1 MVKQTPYLSIV
12 LPSYNCA
19 SSIRGMHKEIIS
31 ALENTGHSFEIIFID
46 DGSPENDWVEIKGI
60 CENDKRVRGLSLAK
74 NFGQHEAIT
83 AGLAHSKGKYVVV
96 MDCDLQHDPS
106 YIPKLIDKSKEGFD
120 IVYACHEKRRHS
132 ALRNLLAGTFE
143 VVFNCISNDSSSDS
157 KHSSYTCLSRR
168 TVNSFLKLND
178 YHRHYLLILKWL
190 GLSSAEIKVEHRMR
204 ALGESSYTPL
214 KLLKHAIN
222 GFTSQTTLVL
232 KFSIISGLLYIIGSA
247 LYSSYLIIAHFLY
260 GFKEGWTSVMLL
272 LLFSTGMILLSLGV
286 VGLYLSKV
294 LEQVRQRPLYLIKE
308 YLNMESKDND

>member
-1 MVKQTPYLSIV
+1 MLPAYKCAESIK
-12 LPSYNCA
+12 LIYDEICA
-19 SSIRGMHKEIIS
+19 VF
-31 ALENTGHSFEIIFID
+31 AENKFTYEVIFID
-46 DGSPENDWVEIKGI
+46 DGSPQKDWDVITNLSK
-60 CENDKRVRGLSLAK
+60 NDKRVKGLSFIR

-83 AGLAHSKGKYVVV
+83 AGLAHTKGNYVVV

-106 YIPKLIDKSKEGFD
+106 YIPKLIDKSTEGFD

-132 ALRNLLAGTFE
+132 VSRNLFASTFK
-143 VVFNCISNDSSSDS
+143 VAFNWLSRESSSDS

-178 YHRHYLLILKWL
+178 HHRHYLLILKWL
-190 GLSSAEIKVEHRMR
+190 GLSSAEIKVEHRTR
-204 ALGESSYTPL
+204 PLGESSYTPF

-222 GFTSQTTLVL
+222 GFTSQSTLVL
-232 KFSIISGLLYIIGSA
+232 KFSIITGLIYVIGAA
-247 LYSSYLIIAHFLY
+247 LYSSYLLIAHILY
-260 GFKEGWTSVMLL
+260 GFKEGWASVMLL

-308 YLNMESKDND
+308 YLNIEN

>member
-1 MVKQTPYLSIV
+1 MINQDPLISIV

-19 SSIRGMHKEIIS
+19 ESIRGMYEEINI
-31 ALENTGHSFEIIFID
+31 AIEHTAHSYEIIFID
-46 DGSPENDWVEIKGI
+46 DGSPENDWGEIKSI
-60 CENDKRVRGLSLAK
+60 CKIDKRVRGLSFAR

-83 AGLAHSKGKYVVV
+83 AGLAHTKGTYVVV

-106 YIPKLIDKSKEGFD
+106 YIPKLIDKSAEGFD

-132 ALRNLLAGTFE
+132 VSRNLLASTFQ
-143 VVFNCISNDSSSDS
+143 VAFNWLSKESSSDS

-178 YHRHYLLILKWL
+178 HDRHYLLILKWL
-190 GLSSAEIKVEHRMR
+190 GLSSTEIKVEHRPRPM
-204 ALGESSYTPL
+204 GESSYTPF

-232 KFSIISGLLYIIGSA
+232 KLSIITGLLYVIGA
-247 LYSSYLIIAHFLY
+247 VLYSSYLLIAHFLY
-260 GFKEGWTSVMLL
+260 GFKEGWASVMLL

-286 VGLYLSKV
+286 VGIYLSKV

-308 YLNMESKDND
+308 YLNIEN